1 MKNFE
6 RYKDEIIQK
15 TNEGLHL
22 DCTLAEVSGFVK
34 DHDTCNGRCFECC
47 KNTVKW
53 MYTDDI
59 LDEVERE
66 YLSHFI
72 KPFRNDIASIVKY
85 GNTDEEIR
93 EYISIEYKEECDD
106 YSTNLRYFKAG
117 TMYKGMELGN
127 HYTLEQ
133 LGL

>member
-22 DCTLAEVSGFVK
+22 DCTLAEVYGFVK

-53 MYTDDI
+53 MYAENI
-59 LDEVERE
+59 LEHAERE
-66 YLSHFI
+66 YLAHFI
-72 KPFRNDIASIVKY
+72 KPFRNDIASIVKQCNED
-85 GNTDEEIR
+85 GTR
-93 EYISIEYKEECDD
+93 EFISIEYKHECDD
-106 YSTNLRYFKAG
+106 FETNLRYFKSG
-117 TMYKGMELGN
+117 TMYKGMELDN